1 MGGKETKAI
10 KQQSIQE
17 WTLNLNWSE
26 QKRKTKNLL
35 GCFEINSIF
44 RTSVH
49 GFFFP
54 TCHALKTWFELSK

>member
-26 QKRKTKNLL
+26 QKRKTEFTRL
-35 GCFEINSIF
+35 F
-44 RTSVH
+44 
-49 GFFFP
+49 
-54 TCHALKTWFELSK
+54 